1 MVDLNVDEIVD
12 IHSRLIAE
20 KGGDSR
26 VLSEAGLHQT
36 VFQVNLSGDV
46 FHKAAF
52 VLFSFCAYPPFREG
66 NVQTA
71 LCIVRKI
78 LCAEGYLVNLQ
89 DNDISDMVK
98 GVESFSLEIEDLEDW
113 MRTHVQKTASR

>member
-1 MVDLNVDEIVD
+1 MVDLTVDEIIA
-12 IHSRLIAE
+12 IHSHLIAE

-36 VFQVNLSGDV
+36 VFQVNLPGDI

-52 VLFSFCAYPPFREG
+52 VFFSFCAYPPFREG

-78 LCAEGYLVNLQ
+78 FL
-89 DNDISDMVK
+89 S
-98 GVESFSLEIEDLEDW
+98 
-113 MRTHVQKTASR
+113 

>member
-1 MVDLNVDEIVD
+1 MVDLTLDEIIA
-12 IHSRLIAE
+12 IHAHLIAG

-36 VFQVNLSGDV
+36 VFQVNLPGDI

-52 VLFSFCAYPPFREG
+52 VFFSFCAYPPFREG

-78 LCAEGYLVNLQ
+78 FLSEGYSVDLR
-89 DNDISDMVK
+89 DEDIADLVK

-113 MRTHVQKTASR
+113 LRTHAQKTAGR

>member
-1 MVDLNVDEIVD
+1 MRSSTSTRALLQRKVVTRGYFLKRVFTRRS
-12 IHSRLIAE
+12 SR
-20 KGGDSR
+20 
-26 VLSEAGLHQT
+26 
-36 VFQVNLSGDV
+36 DV

-52 VLFSFCAYPPFREG
+52 ILFSFCAYPPFREG

>member
-1 MVDLNVDEIVD
+1 MVDLTVEEI
-12 IHSRLIAE
+12 INLHSHVITE

-36 VFQVNLSGDV
+36 VFQVNLPGDV

-78 LCAEGYLVNLQ
+78 FLSEGYSVDLHNE
-89 DNDISDMVK
+89 DISDLVK

-113 MRTHVQKTASR
+113 LRTYARKTASR